1 MPKQDRYK
9 RIKHLDELLQ
19 RRSGYTYEQLANKLN
34 VKKTS
39 IKNYMRGY
47 DGEGIVNGQCW
58 SNYMLEKYDH
68 LIGNWEGIFEGFKS
82 SREGDNQSRATKWRY
97 KINGFSIFD
106 DELTMD
112 RIDSILPFL
121 ELTSQIDGLSD
132 MFEETT
138 DLLLDL
144 IESKNHTHIQEN
156 VKRIRNSKP
165 TIKMGIQLILNE
177 LNNDIFKNDHL
188 KIIRKAIV
196 EKKALQIKYKKFQD
210 PELNHIIIH
219 PYLITESS
227 KRWYVICLVSNILE
241 KSNNAFK
248 DRIGKI
254 NALGL
259 ERIHEIKET
268 ENTIYTPTQINI
280 IKILNRAI
288 GVSIE
293 SYENPKKEN
302 LVLKIDEDL
311 VKYFKTKPLLPE
323 ISEKIEGNIFTYRD
337 IHITTELIN
346 LIFSYSNK
354 IEVLSPNSIR
364 EKIKQ
369 KIEKMREK
377 YLLN

>member
-9 RIKHLDELLQ
+9 RIKHLDKLLQ
-19 RRSGYTYEQLANKLN
+19 NRSGYSYEQLANKLN

-47 DGEGIVNGQCW
+47 DGDGIVNGQCW
-58 SNYMLEKYDH
+58 SDFMLEKYDH
-68 LIGNWEGIFEGFKS
+68 LIGNWESIFEGFKS
-82 SREGDNQSRATKWRY
+82 SREGDNQPRATRWRY

-121 ELTSQIDGLSD
+121 ELTSQIDGLND

-144 IESKNHTHIQEN
+144 IESKKHWHILEDI
-156 VKRIRNSKP
+156 KRIRNSKP

-177 LNNDIFKNDHL
+177 LNNDIFKNDYL
-188 KIIRKAIV
+188 KIIRKSIV

-210 PELNHIIIH
+210 PHLNNIIIH

-227 KRWYVICLVSNILE
+227 KRWYVICLVSNVLDE
-241 KSNNAFK
+241 NNIAFK

-254 NALGL
+254 NSLGL
-259 ERIHEIKET
+259 ERIHEIKEAKS
-268 ENTIYTPTQINI
+268 TIYKTTKINI
-280 IKILNRAI
+280 IKTLNSAI

-293 SYENPKKEN
+293 NYENPKKEN

-311 VKYFKTKPLLPE
+311 VKYFKTKPLFPE
-323 ISEKIEGNIFTYRD
+323 ISEKIEGNIFTYKD
-337 IHITTELIN
+337 IHVTTELVN

-354 IEVLSPNSIR
+354 IEVISPNSIR
-364 EKIKQ
+364 EKIKK
-369 KIEKMREK
+369 KIEKMRKK
-377 YLLN
+377 YILN